1 MYQKGKK
8 YFICLYDLYVFNL
21 LILRVRVGSHI
32 HIFIARVRNQTM
44 MSRKSILRIKS
55 LHTKD
60 PEVEENESRSD
71 PSNLFTVNT
80 DTLGKIRSAV

>member
-1 MYQKGKK
+1 MI
-8 YFICLYDLYVFNL
+8 FMCSIV
-21 LILRVRVGSHI
+21 LRVRVGSHI

-44 MSRKSILRIKS
+44 MSRESILRIKS

-71 PSNLFTVNT
+71 PSNLYTVNT
-80 DTLGKIRSAV
+80 DTPGKLKNAV

>member
-1 MYQKGKK
+1 MY
-8 YFICLYDLYVFNL
+8 LYYLCDI
-21 LILRVRVGSHI
+21 LIVLFFRVCVGSHI

-44 MSRKSILRIKS
+44 MSGGNILLIKS

>member
-1 MYQKGKK
+1 MI
-8 YFICLYDLYVFNL
+8 FMCSIVL

-44 MSRKSILRIKS
+44 MSRESILRIKS

-71 PSNLFTVNT
+71 PSNLYTANT
-80 DTLGKIRSAV
+80 DTPGKLKNAV

>member
-1 MYQKGKK
+1 MI
-8 YFICLYDLYVFNL
+8 FMCSIVL

-44 MSRKSILRIKS
+44 MSGGNILLIKS

-71 PSNLFTVNT
+71 PSNLYTANT
-80 DTLGKIRSAV
+80 DTPGKLKNAV

>member
-1 MYQKGKK
+1 MI
-8 YFICLYDLYVFNL
+8 FMCLIIL
-21 LILRVRVGSHI
+21 LFSRVCVGSHT

-44 MSRKSILRIKS
+44 MSGGNILLIKS

-71 PSNLFTVNT
+71 PRHLYTVNP
-80 DTLGKIRSAV
+80 DTQGKVKNAV

>member
-1 MYQKGKK
+1 M
-8 YFICLYDLYVFNL
+8 CLYYLCVLF
-21 LILRVRVGSHI
+21 LRVYVGSHI

-44 MSRKSILRIKS
+44 MSGGNILLIKS

-80 DTLGKIRSAV
+80 DTLGKIKNAL